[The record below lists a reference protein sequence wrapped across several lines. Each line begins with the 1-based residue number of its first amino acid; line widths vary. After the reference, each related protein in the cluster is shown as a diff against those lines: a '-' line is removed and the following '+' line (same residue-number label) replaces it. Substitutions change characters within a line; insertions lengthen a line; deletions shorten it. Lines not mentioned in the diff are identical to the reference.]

1 MPDVQLVVHAG
12 MPQQLQDFIQESRHA
27 RRDGQLSWGEVCQQ
41 IVLDEVMD
49 RWVDRPG
56 CQEGEEACDI
66 CRQRASEV
74 IWADDRDG
82 HGARDEEIRA
92 AFESS
97 QQAGQFR
104 QWQARAERSGSGEEE
119 ETFKQ

>member
-1 MPDVQLVVHAG
+1 M
-12 MPQQLQDFIQESRHA
+12 
-27 RRDGQLSWGEVCQQ
+27 DGQ
-41 IVLDEVMD
+41 
-49 RWVDRPG
+49 VDRPG

-74 IWADDRDG
+74 MWADDGDG

-104 QWQARAERSGSGEEE
+104 QWQARAERSGSGEEG
-119 ETFKQ
+119 ETFKQQLARWAG